1 MSVRYM
7 YMINIII
14 IIIVIIIII
23 IIITILLSS
32 HTCDGAEAVG
42 QHCSQARLTGFRANR
57 IIGWNNEG
65 LPYVSWWCWSASG

>member
-1 MSVRYM
+1 M

-42 QHCSQARLTGFRANR
+42 QHCSQERLTDR
-57 IIGWNNEG
+57 
-65 LPYVSWWCWSASG
+65 LPSKSDYRME